1 MDGKNFLGSGNKF
14 LTTIDSIKA
23 AIMCQNINISGTN
36 NGELELLGGAGFGLV
51 DNKHGLSG
59 SSGIY
64 GTGSTMRISN
74 VKLTATGGNGYGGY
88 VDNNGGIGGNGGNG
102 GHGIYFYGRIIVN
115 DSSKVVA
122 KAGNGGNAGSRG
134 RPGSPGSPVIAS
146 DGVSGTIERIYGD
159 SGSYSL
165 NSYDFVE
172 NEIQLDTNIA

>member
-1 MDGKNFLGSGNKF
+1 M
-14 LTTIDSIKA
+14 TTIDSIKA

-102 GHGIYFYGRIIVN
+102 GHGIYFYGRICF
-115 DSSKVVA
+115 
-122 KAGNGGNAGSRG
+122 
-134 RPGSPGSPVIAS
+134 
-146 DGVSGTIERIYGD
+146 
-159 SGSYSL
+159 L
-165 NSYDFVE
+165 NLKSFFHPQLNLKYD
-172 NEIQLDTNIA
+172 IR